1 MTLNDNVLTFH
12 ITQFTEPFLKRIDAS
27 CHGCKAPA
35 TNTLSMEYFSTAAPR
50 RDGRKLELER
60 TVQRIMP
67 LVTIPPLFTS
77 IPCRLSRTLFL
88 VACSQDVWHSQ
99 DYSVKFKEV
108 TALEPEIV
116 RI

>member
-35 TNTLSMEYFSTAAPR
+35 TNTLSNGILFDRCAEARWTQTRVRADST
-50 RDGRKLELER
+50 
-60 TVQRIMP
+60 RIMP

-77 IPCRLSRTLFL
+77 VPCRLSRTLFL